1 MTYRVQLL
9 RGEPI
14 TDCEVA
20 QTAQGLPSVSM
31 KLLNEARLELAIII
45 RDNIYQ
51 SSRLQD
57 LLYTKVPELVTRL
70 DSLTA
75 ELAEVTPEL
84 AAKVEGL
91 SEQLAQA
98 KERECPDPEL
108 HADGVEFVLAE
119 LVREEHNRTH
129 HDPWAV
135 CRYETCRECAQLVK
149 P

>member
-9 RGEPI
+9 RGHPI
-14 TDCEVA
+14 THSEVA
-20 QTAQGLPSVSM
+20 QTAQHLPSVSM

-51 SSRLQD
+51 SKCLQE
-57 LLYTKVPELVTRL
+57 LLYAEVPELVTKL
-70 DSLTA
+70 NSLTA
-75 ELAEVTPEL
+75 ELKQA
-84 AAKVEGL
+84 GL
-91 SEQLAQA
+91 DQ
-98 KERECPDPEL
+98 CPDPEL

-129 HDPWAV
+129 HDPWSV
-135 CRYETCRECAQLVK
+135 CRYETCRECARLVK